1 MNITVKEQAL
11 QEITKDCTA
20 FLKCSKNLRCDKSL
34 FLIAVGKALD
44 EFAKI
49 DSIYEDYK
57 DDKNSQKEA
66 LEMLEKT
73 ADALKIILTKIWEF
87 AGDNLKQDP
96 EILKIFSS
104 LELDKGNTNV
114 L

>member
-11 QEITKDCTA
+11 QEISEDCTA

-34 FLIAVGKALD
+34 FLTAVGRALD

-49 DSIYEDYK
+49 YSVYEEYK
-57 DDKNSQKEA
+57 DDKNYQKET
-66 LEMLEKT
+66 LEMLEKS
-73 ADALKIILTKIWEF
+73 ANALKMILNKIWEF
-87 AGDNLKQDP
+87 TGDNLKQDP
-96 EILKIFSS
+96 EILKIFST
-104 LELDKGNTNV
+104 LELDKGNINV